1 MGNAAGDLAP
11 LIALNKSRNARSNDK
26 VETYFQK
33 RNVFKSRYIVQKSP
47 GSVQN
52 TELDIRNSFKIIF

>member
-33 RNVFKSRYIVQKSP
+33 KF
-47 GSVQN
+47 
-52 TELDIRNSFKIIF
+52 LMIFAIP

>member
-33 RNVFKSRYIVQKSP
+33 EF
-47 GSVQN
+47 
-52 TELDIRNSFKIIF
+52 LMIFVIP